1 MTRPAGSDPSPEPEL
16 TVPERA
22 DPEPATPLA
31 ESDSPAAAIPQ
42 TAVVVLAS
50 LSFAHMLNDIIQSLI
65 PATYPLLRDSLNLSY
80 GDVGLITFA
89 FQLTASLLQPIVG
102 MYTDRK
108 PKPFSLAIGMGM
120 TLVGL
125 VCFSQSRTLATL
137 MGSAAL
143 IGTGSSI
150 FHPEA
155 SRMAH
160 MAAGG
165 RHGFAQ
171 SLFQVGG
178 NFGTSL
184 GPLLAAAIIFPFGQS
199 SIAWFALIAM
209 VGIVVLTRVG
219 AWYHAKLALRSA
231 KEKLAKP
238 PRHASLSRRQVGD
251 AIGVLVALVM
261 SKYIYLVSFTSY
273 YALYMEAKFE
283 LTKQQSQLCSFAFL
297 FAVAV
302 GTFAGGP
309 LGDRFGRKIVIW
321 FSILGVAPFALSLPH
336 AGLVGTIVLTMFI
349 GTILASAFS
358 AILVFAQEL
367 LPGRVGAVAGLFFGF
382 AFGISAIAAALLG
395 ELADRTSLEY
405 VFQICAYL
413 PLMGIIAAFLPKRER
428 ERG

>member
-1 MTRPAGSDPSPEPEL
+1 MSSPTGS
-16 TVPERA
+16 TA
-22 DPEPATPLA
+22 LA
-31 ESDSPAAAIPQ
+31 ESSPPNPAAEQ
-42 TAVVVLAS
+42 TAMLVLAS

-65 PATYPLLRDSLNLSY
+65 PATYPLLHDSLQLSY

-89 FQLTASLLQPIVG
+89 FQLTASLLQPFVG
-102 MYTDRK
+102 LYTDRK

-120 TLVGL
+120 TLIGL
-125 VCFSQSRTLATL
+125 LCFSQARSLVTL
-137 MGSAAL
+137 MASAAL

-184 GPLLAAAIIFPFGQS
+184 GPLLAAAIIFPYGQS
-199 SIAWFALIAM
+199 SIAWFSLIAL
-209 VGIVVLTRVG
+209 VGIIVLSKVG
-219 AWYHAKLALRSA
+219 AWYHARLASRTA
-231 KEKLAKP
+231 KGVVSKP
-238 PRHASLSRRQVGD
+238 TRYAYLTRRQVGA
-251 AIGVLVALVM
+251 AIGVLVALVS

-273 YALYMEAKFE
+273 YALYMEKKFALSE
-283 LTKQQSQLCSFAFL
+283 QQAQLCSFAFL
-297 FAVAV
+297 FAVAI

-309 LGDRFGRKIVIW
+309 LGDRFGRKVVIW
-321 FSILGVAPFALSLPH
+321 FSILGVAPFAIALPH
-336 AGLVGTIVLTMFI
+336 AGLAGTIVLTVCI
-349 GTILASAFS
+349 GAILASAFS

-382 AFGISAIAAALLG
+382 AFGVSAIAAALLG
-395 ELADRTSLEY
+395 ALADRTSLEY
-405 VFQICAYL
+405 VFQICAYI
-413 PLMGIIAAFLPKRER
+413 PLMGIIAAFLPKLKSP
-428 ERG
+428 

>member
-1 MTRPAGSDPSPEPEL
+1 MSSPAGSNVLSESPQ
-16 TVPERA
+16 
-22 DPEPATPLA
+22 
-31 ESDSPAAAIPQ
+31 SSPAIEQ
-42 TAVVVLAS
+42 TALLVLAS
-50 LSFAHMLNDIIQSLI
+50 LSFAHMLNDTIQSLI
-65 PATYPLLRDSLNLSY
+65 PATYPLLVDSLKLSY

-89 FQLTASLLQPIVG
+89 FQLTASLLQPFVG
-102 MYTDRK
+102 LYTDRK

-120 TLVGL
+120 TLIGL
-125 VCFSQSRTLATL
+125 LCFSQARSLVAL
-137 MGSAAL
+137 MASAAL

-184 GPLLAAAIIFPFGQS
+184 GPLLAAAIIFPYGQG
-199 SIAWFALIAM
+199 SIAWFALIALA
-209 VGIVVLTRVG
+209 GIIVLTKVG
-219 AWYHAKLALRSA
+219 AWYHAKLASRAA
-231 KEKLAKP
+231 KGKSSKP
-238 PRHASLSRRQVGD
+238 QRHAYLARRQVSG

-261 SKYIYLVSFTSY
+261 TKYIYLVSFTSY

-283 LTKQQSQLCSFAFL
+283 LTKQQSQLCSFVFL

-302 GTFAGGP
+302 GTFSGGP
-309 LGDRFGRKIVIW
+309 LGDRFGRKVVIW
-321 FSILGVAPFALSLPH
+321 FSILGAAPFALALPH
-336 AGLVGTIVLTMFI
+336 AGLVGTIVLTVFI
-349 GTILASAFS
+349 GAILASAFS

-395 ELADRTSLEY
+395 ALADRTSLEY

-413 PLMGIIAAFLPKRER
+413 PLMGITAAFLPKLER
-428 ERG
+428 HAA

>member
-1 MTRPAGSDPSPEPEL
+1 MSNAATAI
-16 TVPERA
+16 VP
-22 DPEPATPLA
+22 
-31 ESDSPAAAIPQ
+31 SDSPQSAPEIEQTALKVLAAIS
-42 TAVVVLAS
+42 V
-50 LSFAHMLNDIIQSLI
+50 AHMLNDVIQSLI
-65 PATYPLLRDSLNLSY
+65 PATYPLLKDSLQLSY
-80 GDVGLITFA
+80 GDIGLITFS

-102 MYTDRK
+102 FYTDRK
-108 PKPFSLAIGMGM
+108 PKPYSLAVGMGL

-125 VCFSQSRTLATL
+125 LFFSQAKSLVSL
-137 MGSAAL
+137 MASAAM
-143 IGTGSSI
+143 IGIGSSI

-184 GPLLAAAIIFPFGQS
+184 GPLLAAAIIFPFGQAY
-199 SIAWFALIAM
+199 IAWFALIAF
-209 VGIVVLTRVG
+209 VGIIVLTKVG
-219 AWYHAKLALRSA
+219 GWYNAKLASRTARGLSS
-231 KEKLAKP
+231 KP
-238 PRHASLSRRQVGD
+238 RRHAYLSRRQVSG
-251 AIGVLVALVM
+251 AIGVLVALVL

-273 YALYMEAKFE
+273 YALYMEAKFD

-309 LGDRFGRKIVIW
+309 LGDKFGRKVVIW
-321 FSILGVAPFALSLPH
+321 FSILGVAPFALALPH
-336 AGLVGTIVLTMFI
+336 AGLVGTIVLTIFI
-349 GTILASAFS
+349 GVILASAFS

-395 ELADRTSLEY
+395 AWADHTSLEN
-405 VFQICAYL
+405 VFQMCAYL
-413 PLMGIIAAFLPKRER
+413 PLMGLITAFLPKLER
-428 ERG
+428 PLAA

>member
-1 MTRPAGSDPSPEPEL
+1 MS
-16 TVPERA
+16 
-22 DPEPATPLA
+22 
-31 ESDSPAAAIPQ
+31 SPAASALPSESPQSAPAAEQ
-42 TAVVVLAS
+42 TALKVLAAIS
-50 LSFAHMLNDIIQSLI
+50 VAHMLNDIIQSLI
-65 PATYPLLRDSLNLSY
+65 PATYPLLRDSLKLSY
-80 GDVGLITFA
+80 GDIGLITFA
-89 FQLTASLLQPIVG
+89 FQLTASLLQPVVG

-108 PKPFSLAIGMGM
+108 PKPYSLAIGMGM
-120 TLVGL
+120 TLIGL
-125 VCFSQSRTLATL
+125 LLFSRSNSLWSL

-150 FHPEA
+150 VHPEA

-199 SIAWFALIAM
+199 YIAWFALIALA
-209 VGIVVLTRVG
+209 GIVVLTKVG
-219 AWYHAKLALRSA
+219 AWYHGKLATRAA
-231 KEKLAKP
+231 KGIVSKP
-238 PRHASLSRRQVGD
+238 RRHAYLSPRQVGA
-251 AIGVLVALVM
+251 AIGVLVALVL
-261 SKYIYLVSFTSY
+261 SKYVYLVSFTSY
-273 YALYMEAKFE
+273 YALYMEAKFGV
-283 LTKQQSQLCSFAFL
+283 TKQQSQLCSFAFL

-309 LGDRFGRKIVIW
+309 LGDRFGRKVVIW
-321 FSILGVAPFALSLPH
+321 FSILGVAPFALALPH
-336 AGLVGTIVLTMFI
+336 AGLVGTIVLTVFI
-349 GTILASAFS
+349 GVILASAFS

-395 ELADRTSLEY
+395 QWADRTSLEH
-405 VFQICAYL
+405 VFQMCAYL
-413 PLMGIIAAFLPKRER
+413 PLMGIIAAFLPKLER
-428 ERG
+428 RA

>member
-1 MTRPAGSDPSPEPEL
+1 MS
-16 TVPERA
+16 
-22 DPEPATPLA
+22 
-31 ESDSPAAAIPQ
+31 SPAASALPGESPQSSPAVEQ
-42 TAVVVLAS
+42 TALKVLAAIS
-50 LSFAHMLNDIIQSLI
+50 LAHMLNDIIQSLI
-65 PATYPLLRDSLNLSY
+65 PATYPLLRDSLKLSY
-80 GDVGLITFA
+80 GDIGLITFA
-89 FQLTASLLQPIVG
+89 FQLTASLLQPVVG

-108 PKPFSLAIGMGM
+108 PKPYSLAIGMGL

-125 VCFSQSRTLATL
+125 ILFSRAHSLWAL

-184 GPLLAAAIIFPFGQS
+184 GPLLAAAIIFPYGQGY
-199 SIAWFALIAM
+199 IAWFALIALA
-209 VGIVVLTRVG
+209 GIIVLTKIG
-219 AWYHAKLALRSA
+219 AWYHGKLATRAA
-231 KEKLAKP
+231 KGIVSKP
-238 PRHASLSRRQVGD
+238 QRHAYLSSRQVGA
-251 AIGVLVALVM
+251 AIGVLVALVL
-261 SKYIYLVSFTSY
+261 SKYVYLVSFTSY
-273 YALYMEAKFE
+273 YALYMEEKFGV
-283 LTKQQSQLCSFAFL
+283 TKQQSQLCSFAFL

-309 LGDRFGRKIVIW
+309 LGDRFGRKVVIW
-321 FSILGVAPFALSLPH
+321 FSILGVAPFALALPH
-336 AGLVGTIVLTMFI
+336 AGLVGTIVLTVFI
-349 GTILASAFS
+349 GVILASAFS

-395 ELADRTSLEY
+395 QWADRTSLEH
-405 VFQICAYL
+405 VFQMCAYL
-413 PLMGIIAAFLPKRER
+413 PLMGIIAAFLPRLEPHAR
-428 ERG
+428 

>member
-1 MTRPAGSDPSPEPEL
+1 MSNAATII
-16 TVPERA
+16 VP
-22 DPEPATPLA
+22 
-31 ESDSPAAAIPQ
+31 SDSPEAAPEIEQTAMKVLAAIS
-42 TAVVVLAS
+42 V
-50 LSFAHMLNDIIQSLI
+50 AHMLNDVIQSLI
-65 PATYPLLRDSLNLSY
+65 PATYPLLKDSLQLSY
-80 GDVGLITFA
+80 GDIGLITFA

-108 PKPFSLAIGMGM
+108 PKPYSLAIGMGL

-125 VCFSQSRTLATL
+125 LFFSQARSLVSL
-137 MGSAAL
+137 MSSAAL
-143 IGTGSSI
+143 IGMGSSI

-199 SIAWFALIAM
+199 YIAWFALIAL
-209 VGIVVLTRVG
+209 VGIIVLTKVG
-219 AWYHAKLALRSA
+219 SWYHGKLAIRAA
-231 KEKLAKP
+231 KGISSKP
-238 PRHASLSRRQVGD
+238 RRHSYLTGRQVGG
-251 AIGVLVALVM
+251 AIGVLVALVL

-273 YALYMEAKFE
+273 YALYMEDKFDV
-283 LTKQQSQLCSFAFL
+283 TKQQSQLCSFVFL

-309 LGDRFGRKIVIW
+309 LGDRFGRKVVIW
-321 FSILGVAPFALSLPH
+321 FSILGVAPFALALPY
-336 AGLVGTIVLTMFI
+336 AGLVGTIVLTIFI
-349 GTILASAFS
+349 GVILASAFS

-395 ELADRTSLEY
+395 AWADHTSLQN
-405 VFQICAYL
+405 VFQMCAFL
-413 PLMGIIAAFLPKRER
+413 PLMGIITAFLPKLER
-428 ERG
+428 PLTT

>member
-1 MTRPAGSDPSPEPEL
+1 MS
-16 TVPERA
+16 
-22 DPEPATPLA
+22 
-31 ESDSPAAAIPQ
+31 SPAASALPSESPQSAPAVEQ
-42 TAVVVLAS
+42 TALKVLAAIS
-50 LSFAHMLNDIIQSLI
+50 VAHMLNDIIQSLI
-65 PATYPLLRDSLNLSY
+65 PATYPLLRDSLKLSY
-80 GDVGLITFA
+80 GDIGLITFA
-89 FQLTASLLQPIVG
+89 FQLTASLLQPVVG

-108 PKPFSLAIGMGM
+108 PKPYSLAIGMGM

-125 VCFSQSRTLATL
+125 LLFSRANSLWSL

-184 GPLLAAAIIFPFGQS
+184 GPLLAAAIIFPYGQGY
-199 SIAWFALIAM
+199 IAWFALIALA
-209 VGIVVLTRVG
+209 GIIVLTKVG
-219 AWYHAKLALRSA
+219 AWYHGKLATRAA
-231 KEKLAKP
+231 KGIVSKP
-238 PRHASLSRRQVGD
+238 QRHAYLTPRQVGA
-251 AIGVLVALVM
+251 AIGVLVALVL
-261 SKYIYLVSFTSY
+261 SKYVYLVSFTSY
-273 YALYMEAKFE
+273 YALYMEAKFG
-283 LTKQQSQLCSFAFL
+283 LSKQQSQLCSFAFL

-309 LGDRFGRKIVIW
+309 LGDRFGRKVVIW
-321 FSILGVAPFALSLPH
+321 FSILGVAPFALALPH
-336 AGLVGTIVLTMFI
+336 AGLVGTIVLTVFI
-349 GTILASAFS
+349 GAILASAFS

-395 ELADRTSLEY
+395 QWADHTSLEH
-405 VFQICAYL
+405 VFQMCAYL
-413 PLMGIIAAFLPKRER
+413 PLMGIIAAFLPKLER
-428 ERG
+428 HA

>member
-1 MTRPAGSDPSPEPEL
+1 MS
-16 TVPERA
+16 
-22 DPEPATPLA
+22 
-31 ESDSPAAAIPQ
+31 SPAASALPSESPQSTPAVEQ
-42 TAVVVLAS
+42 TALKVLAAIS
-50 LSFAHMLNDIIQSLI
+50 VAHMLNDIIQSLI
-65 PATYPLLRDSLNLSY
+65 PATYPLLRDSLKLSY
-80 GDVGLITFA
+80 GDIGLITFA
-89 FQLTASLLQPIVG
+89 FQLTASLLQPVVG

-108 PKPFSLAIGMGM
+108 PKPYSLAIGMGM
-120 TLVGL
+120 TLIGL
-125 VCFSQSRTLATL
+125 LLFSRANTLWSL

-184 GPLLAAAIIFPFGQS
+184 GPLLAAAIIFPYGQGY
-199 SIAWFALIAM
+199 IAWFALIALA
-209 VGIVVLTRVG
+209 GIIVLTKVG
-219 AWYHAKLALRSA
+219 AWYHGKLATRAA
-231 KEKLAKP
+231 KGIVSRP
-238 PRHASLSRRQVGD
+238 QRHAYLTPRQVGS
-251 AIGVLVALVM
+251 AIGVLVALVL

-273 YALYMEAKFE
+273 YALYMEAKFGV
-283 LTKQQSQLCSFAFL
+283 TKQQSQLCSFAFL

-309 LGDRFGRKIVIW
+309 LGDRFGRKVVIW
-321 FSILGVAPFALSLPH
+321 FSILGVAPFALALPH
-336 AGLVGTIVLTMFI
+336 AGLVGTIVLTVFI
-349 GTILASAFS
+349 GAILASAFS

-382 AFGISAIAAALLG
+382 AFGISAIAAAVLG
-395 ELADRTSLEY
+395 QWADHTSLEH
-405 VFQICAYL
+405 VFQMCAYL
-413 PLMGIIAAFLPKRER
+413 PLMGIIAAFLPKLER
-428 ERG
+428 RAG